1 MIKDRYMRL
10 KNKAI
15 LSPAANS
22 AHIGLNKHSFSQKS
36 FAGRDLCPRF
46 LKSISADNTSS
57 RWAMKKNITLSSR
70 AAKAE
75 TRLHIHTFSQ
85 EHFVGPELF
94 SKVISK

>member
-15 LSPAANS
+15 SSS
-22 AHIGLNKHSFSQKS
+22 AIN
-36 FAGRDLCPRF
+36 
-46 LKSISADNTSS
+46 SADNTSS
-57 RWAMKKNITLSSR
+57 RWAMKKNITLSSQ

-75 TRLHIHTFSQ
+75 TRQHKHAFSQ

-94 SKVISK
+94 SKVIRK